1 MHLIGFLD
9 DHSRFLVSCGLH
21 ASATTNLVLEVK
33 GPELVEDQGSQVGAG
48 AGLAGT
54 ISFGPKPSGGLDSGR
69 PRG

>member
-1 MHLIGFLD
+1 MPGG
-9 DHSRFLVSCGLH
+9 RPG
-21 ASATTNLVLEVK
+21 K

-48 AGLAGT
+48 AGLVGM